1 MLYVINGNEVEP
13 LIQISNFEM
22 VQEVK
27 GGFSVTLTTHNK
39 DRKNPAYSLLKEESI
54 VSVGD
59 YEFRVKNLKENI
71 FGKQITALNVF
82 YDLVD
87 IYKKDIYGGTR
98 TFSDFAAFVLGGTGW
113 SFTFDNSLNDHRLI
127 ENFGQNNVVA
137 LVNALCQVY
146 QCEFMILPNNRI
158 HFAKEISGDYDAQ
171 YRYGHN
177 VKALSK
183 NVDTTKLKTYI
194 EGYGAES
201 PNGGQLYVSYTSP
214 YESIFGKREAEPV
227 HDDRYMNAD
236 SLLEYL
242 KTKLI
247 DYPEVTF
254 ELDSIE
260 LLGKE
265 LGEKVWLIYEPL
277 NIEFQTRILSQKK
290 KLVNGKIVTASVVLG
305 NTLPKNMSDIL
316 VSQKIEIDENK
327 KITRSKFEQTN
338 DRIEMEVE
346 KVGESIA
353 NLKIEAT
360 QIEARVNNKIDQ
372 TEANLTI
379 KADQIE
385 TRVNNKIDQTE
396 ASLTIKADQINTS
409 VNNRI
414 TNEVSTINQRAD
426 GIDFRVQNNA
436 GNIANLSIGLNGLTS
451 TVSSQGGQI
460 NGLGQRMGAAES
472 SISQTAY
479 QLQFKVSTTDF
490 TGSTIVSK
498 INQDPYSVTIDARKI
513 NLNGAVF
520 VNGSISGATD
530 INVNRNI
537 TVGNTIT
544 MTGGYNKI
552 NFSDMTAIVS
562 DGAGSI
568 GINVYNSLDIQASRT
583 KFYGMVDF
591 SNAYTTGLDASSVNG
606 MRFTLNGATWGTNP
620 NKSGRLY
627 LNSYQWCPVYSG

>member
-13 LIQISNFEM
+13 LIQVSNFEM

-59 YEFRVKNLKENI
+59 YEFRIKSLEENI

-98 TFSDFAAFVLGGTGW
+98 TFSDFVAFVLGGTGW
-113 SFTFDNSLNDHRLI
+113 GFTFDNSLNDHRLI
-127 ENFGQNNVVA
+127 ENFGQNNVIA

-260 LLGKE
+260 LLDKE

-372 TEANLTI
+372 TEA
-379 KADQIE
+379 
-385 TRVNNKIDQTE
+385 
-396 ASLTIKADQINTS
+396 SLNIKADQINTS

-490 TGSTIVSK
+490 TGNRIVSM
-498 INQDPYSVTIDARKI
+498 INQDAWSVSIDAQRI
-513 NLNGAVF
+513 NLNGATI
-520 VNGSISGATD
+520 VNGSITGSGEITGQTK
-530 INVNRNI
+530 INVGTDL
-537 TVGNTIT
+537 TVGNNIN
-544 MTGGYNKI
+544 MQGYGGNKI
-552 NFSDMTAIVS
+552 TFADMTSIVS
-562 DGAGSI
+562 NGSGDLAFDLWGA
-568 GINVYNSLDIQASRT
+568 LTIQSYMT
-583 KFYGMVDF
+583 KFYGGVDF
-591 SNAYTTGLDASSVNG
+591 SNAYVSGLDASSVNG
-606 MRFTLNGATWGTNP
+606 MRFALNSATWGNNP